1 MTALKKY
8 ARLEATGLWRP
19 TPDDQRREVVVSIG
33 DATLVISSTNDT
45 ALTHWSLAAIERAGT
60 GDDPATFYPDGD
72 PGETLQ
78 LQSDEVQMIEAIE
91 TLRRAVT
98 KSRPRPGRLRWL
110 GATLSTTAVVALL
123 IFWLPGALVNHAM
136 RVVPHVTRT
145 AIGNELLARIERV
158 AGPPCQ
164 TPETVRP
171 LAQLAARTGATG
183 GIAILR
189 EGVRTSLALPG
200 GKVLLNRALVE
211 DYEEPDVVAGYI
223 LAEEVRR
230 GNQSGL
236 RDLLS
241 SAGLRASITLLTTGE
256 LPERALDRYAETVVA
271 AARPAVSDQDLL
283 AAFAN
288 AQLRS
293 TPYAYAKD
301 ISGERTLALI
311 EGDPMAGQSP
321 APIMKDA
328 DWLRLQVICGG

>member
-8 ARLEATGLWRP
+8 ARLEATGLWRQ
-19 TPDDQRREVVVSIG
+19 TPEDQRREVVVSIG
-33 DATLVISSTNDT
+33 DATLVISNTNDT

-60 GDDPATFYPDGD
+60 SDDPATFHPDGD

-78 LQSDEVQMIEAIE
+78 LQADEMQMIEAIE

-110 GATLSTTAVVALL
+110 GATLSAAAVAALL

-136 RVVPHVTRT
+136 KVVPWVTRIQ
-145 AIGNELLARIERV
+145 IGNELLERIERV
-158 AGPPCQ
+158 AGPPCE
-164 TPETVRP
+164 TADTVRP

-183 GIAILR
+183 GIAVLR
-189 EGVRTSLALPG
+189 GGVRTSLALPG

-211 DYEEPDVVAGYI
+211 DFEEPDVVAGYI

-230 GNQSGL
+230 ANQSGM

-241 SAGLRASITLLTTGE
+241 TAGLRASITLLTTGDM
-256 LPERALDRYAETVVA
+256 PKRALDRYAETVVA
-271 AARPAVSDQDLL
+271 AARPQVPEQDLL
-283 AAFAN
+283 AAFA
-288 AQLRS
+288 AAEVRS
-293 TPYAYAKD
+293 TPYAYAQD
-301 ISGERTLALI
+301 ISGETTLALI
-311 EGDPMAGQSP
+311 EGDPMAGQTP

-328 DWLRLQVICGG
+328 DWLRLQAICGG